1 MTSTRS
7 LRVRLAAL
15 LVVAAGWLVPRD
27 APAFV
32 HIVRPGESLAAIAT
46 RFYGDA
52 TRELLLADANSLD
65 AQGGSAIV
73 PGMRLEVPACSFH
86 RVVEHETWSSIARD
100 WLGDARRAD
109 TLARE
114 NGAVAWVA
122 PSVGQEVRIPFV
134 LTHIAAEGDTTLALA
149 RRYLGDPNRG
159 WELDAFN
166 FRKEWKLVRGDVVLV
181 PIADL
186 DLTEAG
192 MAEAE
197 QARARDRTAHG
208 GDVLTMQ
215 KKVSAELPGLL
226 AELRA
231 GKYVEV
237 VAHGSRLLGAGEL
250 TRAQLATI
258 HRTLLEAFVALDAR
272 PAATAECAE
281 WRKVEPHKVLDPV
294 LVSPKNPLGLR
305 RVTLTSSPA
314 PRLLGSLRGPAA
326 AYRHGGRTCD
336 ARTS

>member
-1 MTSTRS
+1 MTPNRT
-7 LRVRLAAL
+7 LRARLFAVAFATAAAL
-15 LVVAAGWLVPRD
+15 CSRE

-46 RFYGDA
+46 RVYGDA

-73 PGMRLEVPACSFH
+73 PGMRLEVPACGFH
-86 RVVEHETWSSIARD
+86 RVVEQETWSSIARD

-114 NGAVAWVA
+114 NDAFAWVA

-149 RRYLGDPNRG
+149 RRYLGDPNRA

-181 PIADL
+181 PIANL
-186 DLTEAG
+186 DLTDAGKTEAS
-192 MAEAE
+192 
-197 QARARDRTAHG
+197 QADVRARSAHG
-208 GDVLTMQ
+208 GDVLSMQ
-215 KKVSAELPGLL
+215 KKVSAELPSLL

-237 VAHGSRLLGAGEL
+237 VGHGGRLLGAGEL
-250 TRAQLATI
+250 TRAQRATI
-258 HRTLLEAFVALDAR
+258 HRTLLEAYVALDAR
-272 PAATAECAE
+272 GAATAECAE
-281 WRKVEPHKVLDPV
+281 WRKVEPTKVLDPI
-294 LVSPKNPLGLR
+294 LVSPKIR
-305 RVTLTSSPA
+305 TLCGVPH
-314 PRLLGSLRGPAA
+314 PAA
-326 AYRHGGRTCD
+326 P
-336 ARTS
+336 